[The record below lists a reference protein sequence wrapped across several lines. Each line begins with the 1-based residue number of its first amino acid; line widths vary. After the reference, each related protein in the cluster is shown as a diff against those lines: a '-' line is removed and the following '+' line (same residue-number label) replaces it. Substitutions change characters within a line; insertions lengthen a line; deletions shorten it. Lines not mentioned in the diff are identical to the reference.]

1 MPRTEEQNIQ
11 IREKT
16 KTVILDAAL
25 RLFAKKGF
33 HGTSISDIAK
43 EAGVSK
49 GLAYNYF
56 ESKIAIA
63 EGIIQSMV
71 KMGAELAEKFK
82 VPEEPYDKLKVLLDL
97 SFDFLKV
104 NEDYWKLIL
113 SFSLQPDVIDY
124 ALKLS
129 RGFNDKLLHDI
140 EDIMKKLK
148 VKNPAMEARLLGA
161 MVDGASLHYIFDKDS
176 VDLDKYKKAILKK
189 YRPQN

>member
-97 SFDFLKV
+97 SFDFLKI

-189 YRPQN
+189 YKPQN

>member
-1 MPRTEEQNIQ
+1 
-11 IREKT
+11 
-16 KTVILDAAL
+16 
-25 RLFAKKGF
+25 
-33 HGTSISDIAK
+33 
-43 EAGVSK
+43 
-49 GLAYNYF
+49 
-56 ESKIAIA
+56 
-63 EGIIQSMV
+63 
-71 KMGAELAEKFK
+71 MGAELAEKFK

-189 YRPQN
+189 YKPQN

>member
-97 SFDFLKV
+97 SFDFLKT

-189 YRPQN
+189 YKPQN

>member
-189 YRPQN
+189 YKPQN